1 MDILPIE
8 TLVEIFG
15 QLPVI
20 GQWLAGRTCHLW
32 HDIMWKWVIHTR
44 KFLVINVMENDL
56 IKYTCESANRN
67 LVIWMNNYMPNVVYY
82 QSCWR
87 LCLKL
92 RLAKTIGVL
101 MKLYRY
107 WSIPWHELC
116 QLDNDGYEVESKPGY
131 IPKGMLTIIADNEIT
146 IDWWSMLSNTGL
158 GQPLSNSIKFKYITA
173 YNSGLLLSHKER
185 AGVKLIM
192 ARILRENN
200 LSFDEML
207 MKLVVEKWNSESI
220 TILTTVH
227 RGKWTV
233 SLETMYKLTQHG
245 DYYEHCYQLGI
256 LPADGVKFMIARC
269 NDYDK
274 LAEIADKCDDWFGL
288 RAVIDRGDKTA
299 LKYFN
304 SRRNK
309 LRTHFDSAI
318 KYAENLSDKKLVKML
333 NGYKNSRFSQL
344 YDFTIGRVSD
354 KRKIFK

>member
-8 TLVEIFG
+8 TLVGIFDK
-15 QLPVI
+15 LPVI

-32 HDIMWKWVIHTR
+32 HDIMWKWVIYTR
-44 KFLVINVMENDL
+44 EFLVINVTDTDL
-56 IKYTCESANRN
+56 IRYTCESANKN
-67 LVIWMNNYMPNVVYY
+67 LIIWMNDYMPNVVYY
-82 QSCWR
+82 QSCWQ

-101 MKLYRY
+101 MKLYGY
-107 WSIPWHELC
+107 WSIPWYELC

-131 IPKGMLTIIADNEIT
+131 IPKGMLTIIADNEIK
-146 IDWWSMLSNTGL
+146 INWWDMLSNTRL
-158 GQPLSNSIKFKYITA
+158 NQPLFNSIKFKYITA
-173 YNSGLLLSHKER
+173 YNGSLLLSCKEL
-185 AGVKLIM
+185 AAVKLIM

-200 LSFDEML
+200 LSFDEVL
-207 MKLVVEKWNSESI
+207 IKLVVEKWNSESI
-220 TILTTVH
+220 TILNTVH

-245 DYYEHCYQLGI
+245 DYYEHCYKLGI
-256 LPADGVKFMIARC
+256 LPADGVKYMIARC
-269 NDYDK
+269 DDYDT

-288 RAVIDRGDKTA
+288 RAVIDRGDKIA

-309 LRTHFDSAI
+309 LRAHFDSAI
-318 KYAENLSDKKLVKML
+318 KYAENLNDKKLVRML

-354 KRKIFK
+354 KRKTFK